1 MKWNYN
7 YKSNK
12 PMKFLV
18 RANGKEW
25 EVYGNPEND
34 KMAEAFTIATNV
46 YHCHGEVTLVD
57 GETGQVLILVQ
68 HPL

>member
-1 MKWNYN
+1 MKWNY
-7 YKSNK
+7 KIKK

-18 RANGKEW
+18 RANGKGW
-25 EVYGNPEND
+25 EVYGNPNND

-57 GETGQVLILVQ
+57 GETGQILISVQ

>member
-1 MKWNYN
+1 MDWNYN
-7 YKSNK
+7 CKIKK

-25 EVYGNPEND
+25 IVYGNPNNE
-34 KMAEAFTIATNV
+34 KMAEAITIATNV
-46 YHCHGEVTLVD
+46 YHCHGEVTVVD
-57 GETGQVLILVQ
+57 GDTGQVLILVQ